1 MLELRY
7 LVKVERYLFVYSRRL
22 NQKIAVEDN
31 NENKGILKYF
41 SIFMGSLSL
50 LALISILLIQF
61 FLTFDPS
68 NPTIFTKNNPL
79 LILLVFFI
87 FTGIQFVL
95 YKLINF
101 LKIPTRKLHQ
111 YLLGFTLLIGVL
123 VTVVFAS
130 PPYSDAWSVIN
141 GFSIDNW
148 LTVPY
153 TNYYPNNM
161 GLALL
166 YQLIFKILGRQSWT
180 IMYGVNIASVIGI
193 FHVLPRLTLILGN
206 EKSERICIQLLFF
219 ALPFSFMTTYLYNDL
234 ISLFLALQS
243 IYFLIEFMKSDK
255 IKNGKII
262 LSGILLGLSYIF
274 KTNSIIFAIG
284 IFIYIV
290 LYIIKNRKITYKSFL
305 SFLPIIIMVFMK
317 VVFQF
322 SIPFLVTDYRKEE
335 AQPAI
340 SWIAMAIA
348 DEHSMKGYQFKK
360 PGMFNDFESW
370 TFDEY
375 KKDNKNSTKHDY
387 IKDKDSRKNIY
398 SNFIKGRI
406 LDMGK
411 HPKEA
416 FKFYAQKEVASWGDA
431 SFGSEK
437 YLKESYENQKVIYNS
452 LPFENIAKIQGIQST
467 SAKQYIN
474 NREKFQ
480 SSSAIKSIDN
490 KFFLKIIERPFIILI
505 FMGAMIY
512 IGKKFKIFSLE
523 DLLLLIIFMGGFTFH
538 EFIWETQPRYL
549 LAYFTLLIPFSAIGI
564 NQLLSIKKRTS

>member
-1 MLELRY
+1 M
-7 LVKVERYLFVYSRRL
+7 YSRRL
-22 NQKIAVEDN
+22 TQKIEVEDD
-31 NENKGILKYF
+31 NENRGILKYF
-41 SIFMGSLSL
+41 SIFMGSLGL
-50 LALISILLIQF
+50 LALLSILLIQF

-68 NPTIFTKNNPL
+68 TPTIFTKNNPIVI
-79 LILLVFFI
+79 LITGLI
-87 FTGIQFVL
+87 FTGVQFLL
-95 YKLINF
+95 YKIINI
-101 LKIPTRKLHQ
+101 LKIPTKKLHQ
-111 YLLGFTLLIGVL
+111 YLLGFTLFIGIL
-123 VTVVFAS
+123 VTVIFAS
-130 PPYSDAWSVIN
+130 PPYSDVWSVIN

-148 LTVPY
+148 ITVPY

-166 YQLIFKILGRQSWT
+166 YQFIFKVLGRQAWT
-180 IMYGVNIASVIGI
+180 IMYGVNIASVIGMFYVI
-193 FHVLPRLTLILGN
+193 PKLTLKLGD
-206 EKSERICIQLLFF
+206 EKSERICIQFLFF

-243 IYFLIEFMKSDK
+243 TYFLIEFMKSEK

-262 LSGILLGLSYIF
+262 LSGILLGLAYIL

-305 SFLPIIIMVFMK
+305 SFLPIIILVFMK
-317 VVFQF
+317 IFFQL
-322 SIPFLVTDYRKEE
+322 SIPSLVTDYRKEE

-348 DEHSMKGYQFKK
+348 DEHSIKGYKFKK

-370 TFDEY
+370 TFAEY
-375 KKDNKNSTKHDY
+375 KKDNKNSTKHDF

-398 SNFIKGRI
+398 SNFIKARI
-406 LDMGK
+406 LDMRK
-411 HPKEA
+411 HPKESL
-416 FKFYAQKEVASWGDA
+416 KFYAQKEVASWGDA

-437 YLKESYENQKVIYNS
+437 LLKESYENQKDIYNS

-480 SSSAIKSIDN
+480 SSTAIKSIDN
-490 KFFLKIIERPFIILI
+490 KFFLKSIERPFMILI
-505 FMGAMIY
+505 FMGAMFY
-512 IGKKFKIFSLE
+512 IVKKFKNFSLE
-523 DLLLLIIFMGGFTFH
+523 DLLLLTIFIGGFMFH